1 MKNEIEQMRR
11 FLLFFFKFHFFLAF
25 LDLSSLKLP
34 IPVGINYLLMS
45 ITNH

>member
-11 FLLFFFKFHFFLAF
+11 FLHFLKYFTFFIVFA
-25 LDLSSLKLP
+25 DLSSLKLP
-34 IPVGINYLLMS
+34 TPVGINYLFLL